1 MKRRRTG
8 RHFRPKGGVDHTTG
22 LPKRVAVFRCV
33 CGKSA
38 FTSREAARAALK
50 RTFPSEASAMQV
62 YLCPRRPDGLEIWHF
77 GHPYGYEREQT
88 A

>member
-1 MKRRRTG
+1 MKRRG
-8 RHFRPKGGVDHTTG
+8 RHFRPRGGVDHATG

-38 FTSREAARAALK
+38 FTSRKAARAAL
-50 RTFPSEASAMQV
+50 RCTFPGESMQV
-62 YLCPRRPDGLEIWHF
+62 YICPRRPDGLEIWHF
-77 GHPYGYEREQT
+77 GHPFGYEREQP